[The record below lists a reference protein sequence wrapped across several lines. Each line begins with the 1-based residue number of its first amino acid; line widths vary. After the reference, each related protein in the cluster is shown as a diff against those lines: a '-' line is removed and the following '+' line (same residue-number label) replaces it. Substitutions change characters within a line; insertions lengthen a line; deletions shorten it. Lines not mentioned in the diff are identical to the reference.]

1 MNSKDQGNIM
11 RDRLTYYSSF
21 YMEAEKQL
29 NEDPAHKKY
38 WSLKLKEAGEEI
50 DKIAGE
56 MLDAD

>member
-1 MNSKDQGNIM
+1 MNSKDHGNNM

-38 WSLKLKEAGEEI
+38 WSLKVKEAGQEI
-50 DKIAGE
+50 DRIAGE
-56 MLDAD
+56 MMDAD

>member
-1 MNSKDQGNIM
+1 MNSKDHGNII

-21 YMEAEKQL
+21 YIEAEKQL

-38 WSLKLKEAGEEI
+38 WSLKVREASEEI
-50 DKIAGE
+50 DKIAAE

>member
-1 MNSKDQGNIM
+1 MNSKDHGNIM
-11 RDRLTYYSSF
+11 KDRLTYDSSF

-38 WSLKLKEAGEEI
+38 WSLKVKEAGEEI
-50 DKIAGE
+50 DKIAAE

>member
-1 MNSKDQGNIM
+1 MNSNDHGDTMK
-11 RDRLTYYSSF
+11 DRLTYYSSF

-38 WSLKLKEAGEEI
+38 WSLKVKEAGEEI
-50 DKIAGE
+50 DKIAAE